1 LKSAKY
7 AHRSN
12 CLYKD
17 LSRKK
22 NVQAIVLAAGEG
34 TRMRPLTYTK
44 PKVMLPIANKP
55 ILEHLIV
62 ELRKAGIK
70 DIILVVGY
78 KDEVI
83 RNHFKDGSDWDVNIT
98 YVSQKVQMG
107 TADALKSAMHL
118 IDDEF
123 IMLNGD
129 NIVSYE
135 DIKKIAKT
143 DGFAIGVKEVENPQ
157 DFGVVNIKDG
167 LVREIVEKPEEPA
180 SNLINAGVYKFKS
193 EIVEYLEKTPMSK
206 RGEYEITDTIQ
217 LAINDG
223 LEFKAVQIEEWIDI
237 GYPWDLL
244 KANEI
249 LVRKIKPEI
258 RGEVEEGAV
267 IKGDVFIDEGT
278 LVRAGSYIMGPV
290 VIGKNCVIGPNCFIR
305 PYTSIGDNCH
315 IGAFVEVKNSIIMS
329 NTNVPH
335 LNYVGDSIIGENCN
349 LGAGTKIA
357 NLRLDGKEVYA
368 VVKGRRI
375 PTCRRKFGAVIGDN
389 VKTGINVSINVG
401 TMIGNDVYI
410 APSAVVEGY
419 IEPYSRLF

>member
-1 LKSAKY
+1 
-7 AHRSN
+7 
-12 CLYKD
+12 
-17 LSRKK
+17 
-22 NVQAIVLAAGEG
+22 VQAIILSAGEG

-55 ILEHLIV
+55 ILEHLII

-78 KDEVI
+78 RDEVI
-83 RNHFKDGSDWDVNIT
+83 RNYFKDGSDWDVNIT
-98 YVSQKVQMG
+98 YVSQKVQLG

-123 IMLNGD
+123 ITLNGD

-135 DIKKIAKT
+135 DIKKIAET
-143 DGFAIGVKEVENPQ
+143 DGFAIGVKDVENPQ
-157 DFGVVNIKDG
+157 DFGVVNIEDG
-167 LVREIVEKPEEPA
+167 LVKEIVEKPEKPM

-193 EIVEYLEKTPMSK
+193 EIIEYLEKTPLSK
-206 RGEYEITDTIQ
+206 RGEYEITDTIR

-223 LEFKAVQIEEWIDI
+223 LKFKAVKIEEWIDI

-249 LVRKIKPEI
+249 LVKKVKPEI
-258 RGEVEEGAV
+258 KGEVEEGAV
-267 IKGDVFIDEGT
+267 IKGNVFIDEGT
-278 LVRAGSYIMGPV
+278 VVRSGTYIIGPV
-290 VIGKNCVIGPNCFIR
+290 VIGKNCKIGPNCFIR

-329 NTNVPH
+329 NTNIPH

-357 NLRLDGKEVYA
+357 NLRLDGREVYA
-368 VVKGRRI
+368 VVKGKKI
-375 PTCRRKFGAVIGDN
+375 STGRRKFGAVISDN
-389 VKTGINVSINVG
+389 VKIGINVSINVG

-419 IEPYSRLF
+419 IEPYSKVF